1 VPASVPPYHR
11 KAAIAGFLFATLVV
25 ALAFAIAAAA
35 PRLHHYANHSAR
47 AAVSSEGAAV
57 LPLRFEAALAQSGRV
72 RGYIAHGAN
81 YTIALDRGSV
91 GIVLARA
98 QRNRSSRARRVRPV
112 ANSWAR
118 PEIIAMRLL
127 GASPQAAL
135 EPSGAPAGRVNY
147 LLGANRSRWR
157 FGVPTYAKIVERAVW
172 PGIDLIYYGAEG
184 RLEFDLAMAPRA
196 HPDEI
201 RIALVGA
208 RGAIVDRD
216 GDLVLATDAGKLRL
230 KRPTVY
236 AQSASSR
243 RRRPLAARYV
253 ILARDAQVVTIGF
266 RLGPHDANSSVVID
280 PQMDYSSFLGGS
292 GRDVATAVAADSA
305 GDVYLAGMTASPD
318 FPTTAGALDSSCWYC
333 SNGAS
338 AFFASAFVSELRPDA
353 AGAAQ
358 LVYSTYLGGTT
369 GWGGG
374 AAAIALDARGYIHL
388 AGVTSST
395 DFPITAGAF
404 SASCADA
411 EKPFLAILNPAASGA
426 AQLVYATCIGGAT
439 AYSGATAL
447 ALDANGRDYLAGY
460 TADADFPVTPD
471 AFAPSCPGCAAG
483 RTDGFLSVIDSSL
496 WGTSAM
502 IYSTFIGG
510 SGDQNGG
517 DAATGIAI
525 AAPGDAWIAGVT
537 ASADFPTTSGA
548 FQTVCPSAADPAGCA
563 SGFVAHLLTDKGAG
577 ALAYGTYLG
586 GSSSGDGI
594 SAIALASSGAPA
606 VTGATF
612 SSDFPVTAGA
622 FQKKCGG
629 GCAHGDGFVALLAPG
644 AAKQIGY
651 ASFLGGSGSTAGGD
665 SATAIAAAPDGD
677 LYLAGAALSSDFPVT
692 ADAAQ
697 KKCPACANTPPAPNA
712 FVSVVRPAASGAASL
727 IYSTYLGGAGG
738 FDGTTAA
745 GDAATAIAFD
755 SASGGMYV
763 AGGAASPDF
772 PISANAFQTTC
783 PGCLDRDGG
792 DAFVAH
798 FTAPPAPVPAPSP
811 SPTPTATPTPDPD
824 TAAMLEYR
832 PGRLVF
838 GAARIGGLARR
849 RTIVL
854 FNPYLVPVVIS
865 GISISGGGDFAA
877 SNRCGPVLGA
887 RRRCAIAVRFAPLA
901 PGPRVA
907 TLQILDSARNS
918 PQAIAL
924 TGRGVSVMPSRGLLS
939 DYGRP

>member
-1 VPASVPPYHR
+1 VSASVRPYHR
-11 KAAIAGFLFATLVV
+11 KTAVIGFPLATLVV
-25 ALAFAIAAAA
+25 ALAFVLVGSAS
-35 PRLHHYANHSAR
+35 RLKNDANHSGH
-47 AAVSSEGAAV
+47 AVVSAV
-57 LPLRFEAALAQSGRV
+57 VATALPLRFEAVGVPSGSR

-81 YTIALDRGSV
+81 YMIALDRGGV

-98 QRNRSSRARRVRPV
+98 SRNRSSRARGARPV
-112 ANSWAR
+112 ANSGAR

-127 GASPQAAL
+127 GASPKAVL

-157 FGVPTYAKIVERAVW
+157 FGVPAYAKIVERGVW

-196 HPDEI
+196 RPDEI
-201 RIALVGA
+201 RIALAGA
-208 RGAIVDRD
+208 RGASVDRD

-230 KRPTVY
+230 MRPTVY
-236 AQSASSR
+236 AQSVSGR
-243 RRRPLAARYV
+243 GRRPLAARYA
-253 ILARDAQVVTIGF
+253 ILAHHAHGVTIGF
-266 RLGPHDANSSVVID
+266 RLGPRDAESSVVID
-280 PQMDYSSFLGGS
+280 PRLDYSSFLGGS

-318 FPTTAGALDSSCWYC
+318 FPTSAGALDSSCWYC

-338 AFFASAFVSELRPDA
+338 AFFASAFVSELRPA
-353 AGAAQ
+353 RAGAAQ

-388 AGVTSST
+388 AGVTAST

-460 TADADFPVTPD
+460 AADADFPVTPD
-471 AFAPSCPGCAAG
+471 AFAPSCLGCAAG

-496 WGTSAM
+496 WGTAAM

-525 AAPGDAWIAGVT
+525 AAPGDAWISGVT
-537 ASADFPTTSGA
+537 ASADFPTTSDA

-563 SGFVAHLLTDKGAG
+563 SGFVAHLLTGKGAD

-586 GSSSGDGI
+586 GSTSGDGI
-594 SAIALASSGAPA
+594 AAIALTPSGAPV

-622 FQKKCGG
+622 FQKKCAG
-629 GCAHGDGFVALLAPG
+629 GCAHGEGFVALLAPG
-644 AAKQIGY
+644 AATQIGY

-665 SATAIAAAPDGD
+665 AATAIAAVPDGD

-755 SASGGMYV
+755 SVSGGMYV

-772 PISANAFQTTC
+772 PTSANAFQTTC

-798 FTAPPAPVPAPSP
+798 FTAPLAPVPTPSP

-824 TAAMLEYR
+824 AAAVLEYQ

-849 RTIVL
+849 RRIVL
-854 FNPYLVPVVIS
+854 YNPRRVPVAIS
-865 GISISGGGDFAA
+865 GISISGSGDFAA
-877 SNRCGPVLGA
+877 SNRCGPVLEA
-887 RRRCAIAVRFAPLA
+887 HRRCAIAVRFAPLA
-901 PGPRVA
+901 PGPRAA
-907 TLQILDSARNS
+907 TLQILDSAGNS

-924 TGRGVSVMPSRGLLS
+924 TGRGMSASPNRGLVLH
-939 DYGRP
+939 YGGQ